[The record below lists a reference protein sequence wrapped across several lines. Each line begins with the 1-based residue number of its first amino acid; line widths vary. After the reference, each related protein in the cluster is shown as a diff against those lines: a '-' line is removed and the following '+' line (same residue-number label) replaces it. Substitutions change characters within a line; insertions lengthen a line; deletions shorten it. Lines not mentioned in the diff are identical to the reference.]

1 VKSNISH
8 RSHHSSRISRKH
20 MLEARFP
27 SGCQA
32 ARANSQTAPK
42 LASRRMAIQK
52 ENQVKINC
60 RIQEMHRNVA
70 TIVERIN
77 AIKTKIGV
85 VRSKAVSMRTITKN
99 KE

>member
-8 RSHHSSRISRKH
+8 RSHHSSRISRKS
-20 MLEARFP
+20 MLEARVP
-27 SGCQA
+27 SECQA
-32 ARANSQTAPK
+32 ERAISETAHK
-42 LASRRMAIQK
+42 LASRRMAVQK

-77 AIKTKIGV
+77 AVKTKIGV
-85 VRSKAVSMRTITKN
+85 VRSKAVLMRTITKN

>member
-8 RSHHSSRISRKH
+8 RSHHSSQISRKN
-20 MLEARFP
+20 MLGARIP
-27 SGCQA
+27 SKRQA
-32 ARANSQTAPK
+32 ERSILETAHDLAN
-42 LASRRMAIQK
+42 RRIAIQK
-52 ENQVKINC
+52 ENQAKINC